1 MLDIAEVA
9 PDGEPGLRANGLTR
23 SVIVAL
29 GYRPADEFNASLPK
43 TRLPAETVITH
54 L

>member
-1 MLDIAEVA
+1 MLDIVEVA
-9 PDGEPGLRANGLTR
+9 PDEGPGLRANGLTS

-29 GYRPADEFNASLPK
+29 GYCPADEFNASLPK
-43 TRLPAETVITH
+43 SRLPGETVITH